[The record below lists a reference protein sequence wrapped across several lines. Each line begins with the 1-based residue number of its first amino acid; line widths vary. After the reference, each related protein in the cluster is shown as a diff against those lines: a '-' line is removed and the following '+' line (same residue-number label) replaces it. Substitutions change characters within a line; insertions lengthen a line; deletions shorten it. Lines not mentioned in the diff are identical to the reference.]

1 MPQTSEL
8 PRTSWFGATLA
19 LRTLYLIAMAAFFAS
34 AESVASRS
42 FTVKNDTFVKDG
54 DPYTLRSGSLHYFRV
69 PPEYLEGPD
78 AANEGPR
85 AEQRYCIRGLEC
97 A

>member
-19 LRTLYLIAMAAFFAS
+19 MRTLYLIAMVAFFAS

-54 DPYTLRSGSLHYFRV
+54 HHLMSTYANSGCNRTH
-69 PPEYLEGPD
+69 
-78 AANEGPR
+78 
-85 AEQRYCIRGLEC
+85 
-97 A
+97 

>member
-1 MPQTSEL
+1 
-8 PRTSWFGATLA
+8 
-19 LRTLYLIAMAAFFAS
+19 MAPFFVS
-34 AESVASRS
+34 AEIVASRS

-69 PPEYLEGPD
+69 RTTFVSLRSIG
-78 AANEGPR
+78 GTG
-85 AEQRYCIRGLEC
+85 CC